1 MSASTVTDISSATR
15 VVFWNI
21 AHPELVYVV
30 AALALLVFGWGI
42 YRRARVWRS
51 LGRPTAPLAHRR
63 ARLATLARRLF
74 RHDRLLRDP
83 AAGWMHAAIVA
94 GLGLLLLGT
103 LVVLVHVDL
112 GLPLM
117 RGWFYV
123 VFQKLVLTIAG
134 VALALACAVALLRR
148 YATRVPRLRSDRP
161 GVRADPSDWLAPGFP
176 LILVLQGF
184 ALQAIRLAARP
195 DPHAAWSPVGYALS
209 GALGGVDPSTLAA
222 TYPVVWWIHL
232 LTAAAWIAWLPYGRM
247 LHIVTAPL
255 NVYASDPSPLPRR
268 PEPID
273 FEGPGPFGVARIT
286 DFRWK
291 DLLDLDACT
300 ACGRC
305 EAACP
310 AHAAGTTLSP
320 RRVILDLRDHLRS
333 HAEALLEDPDRSTN
347 APKLVPGTIAD
358 ASLWS
363 CTTCGACVRECPVSI
378 EPAPK
383 ILDLRRQLV
392 MEETRLPPTME
403 AALKSLEDRSHPY
416 KGAGGDRTEW
426 SAGLDVPL
434 AQVAGDYDV
443 LYWVGCTAAFDPRA
457 RRVARALVVLLRRAG
472 LRVAVLGNDEP
483 CCGDPARRIGHEL
496 LYDQLARANVE
507 LLRSIAPRRIVT
519 ACPHCRNAL
528 GTEYRPFGA
537 DFDVVHHTTLL
548 AELVAD
554 GRLAP
559 AATVDAGVTYHD
571 PCYLGRYAG
580 EFEAPRRLIAAS
592 ASASA
597 EMPRSRSASF
607 CCGGGGGQAWM
618 PGAGPVEQRINVTR
632 VREAIATGARTLA
645 AACPF
650 CLRMLDDGV
659 KAAGGE
665 ARIVVRDVA
674 ELLLEATSTE

>member
-1 MSASTVTDISSATR
+1 MNPATGISSATR
-15 VVFWNI
+15 VVYWNI

-30 AALALLVFGWGI
+30 AALAFLAFGWGV
-42 YRRARVWRS
+42 YRRVRVWRA
-51 LGRPTAPLAHRR
+51 LGRPTAPLADRP
-63 ARLATLARRLF
+63 ARLANLARRFF

-83 AAGWMHAAIVA
+83 AAGWMHATIVA
-94 GLGLLLLGT
+94 SLGLLFVGT

-117 RGWFYV
+117 RGWFYL
-123 VFQKLVLTIAG
+123 VFQKLVLSIAG
-134 VALALACAVALLRR
+134 IALALACTVALVRR
-148 YATRVPRLRSDRP
+148 YAIRVPRLRSDRP
-161 GVRADPSDWLAPGFP
+161 GARADTSDWLAAGFP
-176 LILVLQGF
+176 LVLVLQGF

-195 DPHAAWSPVGYALS
+195 DPHAVWSPVGYALS
-209 GALGGVDPSTLAA
+209 AALGGFDPAA
-222 TYPVVWWIHL
+222 LTTIYPVVWWIHL

-247 LHIVTAPL
+247 LHVVTAPL

-268 PEPID
+268 PDPID

-310 AHAAGTTLSP
+310 ARAAGTPLSP
-320 RRVILDLRDHLRS
+320 RRVILDLRDHLRA
-333 HAEALLEDPDRSTN
+333 HASALLDDPDRSTG
-347 APKLVPGTIAD
+347 APKLVPETIDD

-392 MEETRLPPTME
+392 MEETRLPATME
-403 AALKSLEDRSHPY
+403 AALKSIEDRSHPY
-416 KGAGGDRTEW
+416 KGAGGDRTQW
-426 SAGLDVPL
+426 SAGLDIPL
-434 AQVAGDYDV
+434 AQAGGDYDV

-457 RRVARALVVLLRRAG
+457 RQVARALVVLLRRAG

-496 LYDQLARANVE
+496 LYDQLARTNVE

-559 AATVDAGVTYHD
+559 VASVDAGVTYHD

-580 EFEAPRRLIAAS
+580 EFEAPRRLIEAS
-592 ASASA
+592 ASALT
-597 EMPRSRSASF
+597 EMPRSRSTSF

-618 PGAGPVEQRINVTR
+618 PGAGSTEQRINVMR

-645 AACPF
+645 VACPF
-650 CLRMLDDGV
+650 CIRMLDDGV
-659 KAAGGE
+659 KASGGE
-665 ARIVVRDVA
+665 AQIAVRDVA
-674 ELLLEATSTE
+674 ELLLDATAPQR